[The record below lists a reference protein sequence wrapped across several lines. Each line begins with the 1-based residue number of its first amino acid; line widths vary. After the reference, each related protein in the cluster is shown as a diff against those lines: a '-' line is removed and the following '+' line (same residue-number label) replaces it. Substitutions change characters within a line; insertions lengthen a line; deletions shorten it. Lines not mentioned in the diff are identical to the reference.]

1 MKTLYTTAV
10 TSTGGRNGK
19 IVSDDGVLNLD
30 IRMPKSM
37 GGEGG
42 SYSNPEQLFA
52 AGYAACFE
60 SALLLAAQQE
70 KKKVR
75 DTAVRA
81 EVRLLADDSSGFQLD
96 ISLYVRVGGTD
107 PESAR
112 DLMEKAHHICP
123 YSKAIAGNVNV
134 RLHLNEQAEKES
146 K

>member
-1 MKTLYTTAV
+1 MKTLYKTAV
-10 TSTGGRNGK
+10 TSSGGRNGK

-70 KKKVR
+70 KIKLG
-75 DTAVRA
+75 DTEVRA
-81 EVRLLADDSSGFQLD
+81 EVRLLADESSGFQLD
-96 ISLYVRVGGTD
+96 ISLYVRVGGAD

-123 YSKAIAGNVNV
+123 YSKAIEGNVDV
-134 RLHLNEQAEKES
+134 QMHLNEV
-146 K
+146 